1 MQAPDLTQ
9 CYPGLLQSQSRIVN
23 YLHSLEQNRPNV
35 LFLEGGSL
43 QDRRGLAL
51 YWAALLNC
59 TYKQPPCLECF
70 CCRQIANQ
78 AFRDLFLFQGL
89 QENIKIDQ
97 VREARAIM
105 GQKPD
110 AGQMRVFVLEQ
121 AQELTQAAANSLLK
135 CMEEPLSGN
144 CFVLLAPQRQLLLP
158 TLVSRSL
165 VLTLSRSVQE
175 VDVSQ
180 EAEQWL
186 GRLLEFWRTGRG
198 LLSHSSA
205 QGAVDKR
212 LVQEVLVLCQQ
223 SLLQAGRQKPGGEL
237 SRHWRNTLD
246 AQGWSRVCEL
256 LQQAQQALD
265 LQVHPALVLEW
276 VGVKVR
282 TWL

>member
-9 CYPGLLQSQSRIVN
+9 CYPDLLQDQARVVGYMQKLQRS
-23 YLHSLEQNRPNV
+23 RPNV

-43 QDRRGLAL
+43 QERQGLAL

-59 TYKQPPCLECF
+59 AASQPPCLDCS

-89 QENIKIDQ
+89 QESIKIDQ
-97 VREARAIM
+97 VREARTLM

-110 AGQMRVFVLEQ
+110 AGQVRVFVLEQ

-135 CMEEPLSGN
+135 CMEEPLPGN

-165 VLTLSRSVQE
+165 VLGLSRTAQAAQTSR
-175 VDVSQ
+175 
-180 EAEQWL
+180 EAQQWL
-186 GRLLEFWRTGRG
+186 GLLLHFWRTGQG
-198 LLSHSSA
+198 LLSQSSA

-212 LVQEVLVLCQQ
+212 LVQEIIVLCQQ
-223 SLLQAGRQKPGGEL
+223 SLLMQAGPGAGSEL
-237 SRHWRNTLD
+237 ARYWQDRLD
-246 AQGWSRVCEL
+246 TQGWSRVCEL
-256 LQQAQQALD
+256 LQQAQQALK

-276 VGVKVR
+276 MGVKVR